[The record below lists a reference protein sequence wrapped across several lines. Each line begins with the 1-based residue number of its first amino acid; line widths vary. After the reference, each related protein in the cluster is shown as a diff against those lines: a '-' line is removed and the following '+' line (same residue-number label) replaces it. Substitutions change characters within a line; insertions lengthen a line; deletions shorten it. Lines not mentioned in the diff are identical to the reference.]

1 MSNKIVVGITQ
12 GDSNGIGYEVI
23 IKSLLDSRMLDM
35 CTPIIY
41 GSSKLFGYYK
51 RIVREADS
59 LTPNIIKSAA
69 DAHGKR
75 INIINS
81 VSEEVM
87 AEPGRITIGAAKAAI
102 MSLSAA
108 VADLKK
114 GSIDV
119 VVTSPFNKAS
129 VSKEGFGFIGHTE
142 YLSNEFEVDIADSLM
157 FMVSERLRIGLV
169 TCHEPISRVSGL
181 LTKEN
186 ICKKIELMS
195 NSLRRDFSV
204 MRPKIAVLALN
215 PHAGDNGLIGKEE
228 IEIIK
233 PAIDEMSEKG
243 ELVFGPFA
251 SDGFFAS
258 EQMYKYD
265 AILAMYHDQGLIPF
279 KSLSHE
285 RGVNYTAGLPIVRC
299 SPDHGP
305 AYDLAGKEK
314 SNHHSMLSSIYY
326 ACDIFRS
333 RKRYDELRRNTL
345 KVELPSNGREEA
357 RRVE

>member
-12 GDSNGIGYEVI
+12 GDSNGISYEII
-23 IKSLLDSRMLDM
+23 IKSLLDNSILDL
-35 CTPIIY
+35 CTPVIY

-51 RIVREADS
+51 KMVREAES

-69 DAHGKR
+69 DAHGRR

-81 VSEEVM
+81 VSEEIM
-87 AEPGRITIGAAKAAI
+87 AEPGKITIEASKAAI

-108 VADLKK
+108 VSDLKR
-114 GSIDV
+114 GDIDV
-119 VVTSPFNKAS
+119 VVTSPFNKAA

-142 YLSNEFEVDIADSLM
+142 YLSKEFEVDIADSLM

-169 TCHEPISRVSGL
+169 TCHEPISKVSGL
-181 LTKEN
+181 LTKER

-204 MRPKIAVLALN
+204 VRPKIAVLALN
-215 PHAGDNGLIGKEE
+215 PHAGDNGLIGDEE

-233 PAIDEMSEKG
+233 PAIDEMFAKG

-265 AILAMYHDQGLIPF
+265 AVLAMYHDQGLIPF
-279 KSLSHE
+279 KSLSFD
-285 RGVNYTAGLPIVRC
+285 RGINYTAGLPVVRC

-305 AYDLAGKEK
+305 AYDLAGKER
-314 SNHHSMLSSIYY
+314 SSHQSMLSSIYY
-326 ACDIFRS
+326 ACDIFKS
-333 RKRYDELRRNTL
+333 RKRYDELRKNPL
-345 KVELPSNGREEA
+345 NVEIPSNGKEDI